1 MKQYLLGFVAS
12 FAASAT
18 FASGPV
24 ELSHLELDLSYNDVG
39 DNLLDTFG
47 PSDVNWMSIGFN
59 AGLSFGA
66 FLTEVDFQRER
77 LSESGDSINFD
88 TLTLG
93 LGYRIPAGGVA
104 SSFGDTVIFLEYG
117 EVSVPFGSLDVLGFG
132 VNSYN
137 DQFGLGVAYE
147 QVTADGAPND
157 ITSWSVWGEYFVP
170 NTPVTLGLGF
180 TRADTFGEDTDILK
194 LSAAYTFTGSNL
206 TPYIEAKR
214 LDAFGLDETF
224 YNIGIRFTFGPNG
237 AGATSPGNL
246 MVGSNKARATSPFG
260 VKETPIILIGG
271 GPV

>member
-39 DNLLDTFG
+39 DNVLDTFFG
-47 PSDVNWMSIGFN
+47 ASDTDWMSIGFN

-77 LSESGDSINFD
+77 ISEDGDSFNFD

-93 LGYRIPAGGVA
+93 LGYRLPAGGVA

-117 EVSVPFGSLDVLGFG
+117 EMSFSGFGLDVLGFG

-147 QVTADGAPND
+147 EVTADGFD
-157 ITSWSVWGEYFVP
+157 EVTSWSVWGEYFIP

-180 TRADTFGEDTDILK
+180 TRADVFGEDTDILK
-194 LSAAYTFTGSNL
+194 LSAAYTFAGSNL

-214 LDAFGLDETF
+214 LDSFGEEETF

-246 MVGSNKARATSPFG
+246 MVGSDKARATSPFG
-260 VKETPIILIGG
+260 VKETPIIAFGGIGG
-271 GPV
+271 